1 MPRYDIPRVPI
12 EIFDS
17 TSSPLFLVSRMD
29 LLRLKNVEPIS
40 NLIDELNKIPSANFV
55 ANNQII
61 LQIINIK

>member
-17 TSSPLFLVSRMD
+17 TSSPLFLVPRMD
-29 LLRLKNVEPIS
+29 LLRLKNFESIS

-55 ANNQII
+55 ANNQIVI
-61 LQIINIK
+61 QIINIK